1 VAALAA
7 RPVAR
12 LGKIGIPVSTL
23 PVENWCGYA
32 DESSDVLSGL
42 SAHSPPSLAIQR
54 PNILTLSAV
63 EGMAVFGV
71 VCALM
76 AAINAAATWLSV
88 ADTGAAPDG
97 ARTDPGA
104 LAGTTV
110 VGGGPMVAG
119 TATVATGVGA
129 TVAGGA
135 VVTGAV
141 VTTTTGGGAP
151 VGADGAA
158 WAALE
163 LAVVDPV
170 DADATNQVPT
180 TRATTA
186 PTVTTAV
193 RP

>member
-1 VAALAA
+1 
-7 RPVAR
+7 
-12 LGKIGIPVSTL
+12 
-23 PVENWCGYA
+23 
-32 DESSDVLSGL
+32 
-42 SAHSPPSLAIQR
+42 
-54 PNILTLSAV
+54 
-63 EGMAVFGV
+63 
-71 VCALM
+71 M

-141 VTTTTGGGAP
+141 VTTTTGGGVVDAALGTDAPDAWPAGAP